1 MRCAGCLPGNKL
13 ACVSSP
19 NCHISSMAPQGHSR
33 GSQPSCYQAGRQPA
47 AKTCLQ
53 EAACWG
59 LREQGRMGAGPWL
72 MQLPVPGAGR
82 FPGPRRACSVD
93 HPRQV
98 PRLQPGPRG
107 RSWRRWAGAS
117 ASRWAPVTSQPVPEP
132 QAGPEASVLSGASLV
147 PGRAFLPAY
156 LPSCH
161 TSSS

>member
-1 MRCAGCLPGNKL
+1 MLG
-13 ACVSSP
+13 
-19 NCHISSMAPQGHSR
+19 PQGARADGSWTPADATSCPRGRAVSR
-33 GSQPSCYQAGRQPA
+33 ATEGRAG
-47 AKTCLQ
+47 
-53 EAACWG
+53 
-59 LREQGRMGAGPWL
+59 
-72 MQLPVPGAGR
+72 
-82 FPGPRRACSVD
+82 SVD

-98 PRLQPGPRG
+98 PRLQPGPGG

-147 PGRAFLPAY
+147 PGRALLPAY